1 LEPNPEGRTIQAI
14 VLQLFPFAA
23 WLATATS
30 VVMLV
35 LLHVMGELT
44 GRAGAFAVAW
54 FLVAASCQFAGD
66 SQAIVMIGLGLQ
78 TLLAI
83 GLIVRWRMTA

>member
-1 LEPNPEGRTIQAI
+1 M
-14 VLQLFPFAA
+14 LQLFPFAVL
-23 WLATATS
+23 LAPATS
-30 VVMLV
+30 AVMLV
-35 LLHVMGELT
+35 LLHATGELG

-66 SQAIVMIGLGLQ
+66 SQAIVVLGLTLQ

-83 GLIVRWRMTA
+83 GLIVRWRMAA